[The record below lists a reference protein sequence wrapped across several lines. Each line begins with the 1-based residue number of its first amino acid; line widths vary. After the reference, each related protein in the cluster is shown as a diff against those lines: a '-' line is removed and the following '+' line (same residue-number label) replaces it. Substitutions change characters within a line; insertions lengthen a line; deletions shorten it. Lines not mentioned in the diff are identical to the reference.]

1 MKGLGLMS
9 EQTIK
14 KVEEI
19 TIHLAGDSGDG
30 MQLVGNELTNIL
42 ALFGSDVGTLPDY
55 PSEIRAPAGTI
66 AGVSGFRLHAGSI
79 DVHTPGDEVDVLL
92 AMNPAALK
100 ANIKAL
106 KLNGVLIANMGEFT
120 EKNLQLA
127 GYESNPLTD
136 GSLDKYQTFAVDM
149 NAMTAQALKETGLDS
164 KSVDR
169 CKNFFALGI
178 TFWLFNKP
186 IDKTLEFIA
195 EKFAKKPIIA
205 KANALALQAGYAYCS
220 NTESFAFKYDI
231 PSAKLAPGKYRNLVG
246 NEAVA
251 LGFAAASLKSG
262 LPLFLGS
269 YPITPATEILQT
281 LSNYKAW
288 GVKTFQAEDEI
299 AGICSAIGA
308 AFAGNLAVTNT
319 SGPGL
324 CLKSEAIGLAV
335 ITELPIVIVDVQ
347 RAGPSTGL
355 PTKTE
360 QADLLQAMYGRNG
373 ESPVPIL
380 AAASPSDCFWTAY
393 EACRIAV
400 KYMTPVILLS
410 DGYTGNGAE
419 PWKIPSLEEL
429 PPIPYKRDYD
439 PDTFEPYERDPENLA
454 RPWAIPGT
462 KGLEHRVGGLE
473 KKHIV
478 GSVSH
483 DPDNHDFM
491 VKIRAQKIKSIV
503 KEIPPTKIDGPESGE
518 LLVLTWGG
526 TYGAVKTAVEQCRK
540 KGLTVSHLQLR
551 WINPL
556 PSDLGDKIRKFKKI
570 LIPEINLGQLNVL
583 IRANYLLDTISY
595 NRVRGLPFT
604 AKEIQNKIE
613 EILGGQA

>member
-1 MKGLGLMS
+1 MS
-9 EQTIK
+9 DEAIK

-19 TIHLAGDSGDG
+19 TIHFAGDSGDG
-30 MQLVGNELTNIL
+30 MQLVGNELTNIMAML
-42 ALFGSDVGTLPDY
+42 GSDVGTLPDY
-55 PSEIRAPAGTI
+55 PAEIRAPAGTI

-100 ANIKAL
+100 ANIKSL
-106 KLNGVLIANMGEFT
+106 KAKGLIIANAGEFT

-127 GYESNPLTD
+127 LYESNPLMD
-136 GSLDKYQTFAVDM
+136 GSLEKYQTFAVDM
-149 NAMTAQALKETGLDS
+149 NALTAQALKSTGLDS

-169 CKNFFALGI
+169 CKNFFALGM
-178 TFWLFNKP
+178 TYWLFNKP
-186 IDKTLEFIA
+186 IDKTIEFIK
-195 EKFAKKPIIA
+195 EKFAKKPQFA
-205 KANALALQAGYAYCS
+205 EANSLALAAGFNYCS
-220 NTESFAFKYDI
+220 QTDAFAFKYDV
-231 PSAKLAPGKYRNLVG
+231 PSAHLKPGKYRNLVG

-251 LGFAAASLKSG
+251 LGCAAAALKSG

-281 LSNYKAW
+281 LASYKAW
-288 GVKTFQAEDEI
+288 GVKTLQMEDEI

-308 AFAGNLAVTNT
+308 AFAGNLAVTST

-335 ITELPIVIVDVQ
+335 ITELPLVIVNVQ
-347 RAGPSTGL
+347 RGGPSTGL

-373 ESPVPIL
+373 ESPVAIL
-380 AAASPSDCFWTAY
+380 AASSPSDCFYAAY

-400 KYMTPVILLS
+400 KYMTPVILLT
-410 DGYTGNGAE
+410 DGYIGNGAE
-419 PWKIPSLEEL
+419 PWKIPDANEL
-429 PPIPYKRDYD
+429 MPIPFKRDYD
-439 PDTFEPYERDPENLA
+439 PETFEPYERDPDTLS

-491 VKIRAQKIKSIV
+491 IKMRANKIKKITS
-503 KEIPPTKIDGPESGE
+503 EIPPTAIDGPESGE
-518 LLVLTWGG
+518 LLVLSWGG
-526 TYGAVKTAVEQCRK
+526 SYGAVRTAIEQTRK
-540 KGLTVSHLQLR
+540 KGSTVSHLQLR

-556 PSDLGDKIRKFKKI
+556 PPDLGNKLKKFKKI
-570 LIPEINLGQLNVL
+570 LIPEINLGQLNTL
-583 IRANYLLDTISY
+583 IRSEYLIDTIPY

-604 AKEIQNKIE
+604 AKEIQIKIE
-613 EILGGQA
+613 EILGGKS

>member
-1 MKGLGLMS
+1 MS
-9 EQTIK
+9 DETIK

-19 TIHLAGDSGDG
+19 TIHFAGDSGDG
-30 MQLVGNELTNIL
+30 MQLVGNELTNIM

-55 PSEIRAPAGTI
+55 PAEIRAPAGTI

-100 ANIKAL
+100 ANIKSL
-106 KLNGVLIANMGEFT
+106 KQSGVLIANMGEFT
-120 EKNLQLA
+120 EKGLQLA
-127 GYESNPLTD
+127 GYSGNPLMD
-136 GSLDKYQTFAVDM
+136 GSLEKYQTFAVDM
-149 NAMTAQALKETGLDS
+149 NALTAQALKETGLDS
-164 KSVDR
+164 KAVDR
-169 CKNFFALGI
+169 CKNFFALGM

-186 IDKTLEFIA
+186 IDNTIEFIKD
-195 EKFAKKPIIA
+195 KFSKKPEV
-205 KANALALQAGYAYCS
+205 ALANSLALEAGYTYCS
-220 NTESFAFKYDI
+220 RSESFAFKYEI
-231 PSAKLAPGKYRNLVG
+231 PSAHLKPGKYRNLVG

-251 LGFAAASLKSG
+251 IGCLTASLKSG

-269 YPITPATEILQT
+269 YPITPATEILQC
-281 LSNYKAW
+281 LSSYKAW

-299 AGICSAIGA
+299 AGICSSIGA
-308 AFAGNLAVTNT
+308 AFAGHLAITTT

-373 ESPVPIL
+373 ESPVAIL
-380 AAASPSDCFWTAY
+380 AASSPSDCFDTAY
-393 EACRIAV
+393 EACRIAI
-400 KYMTPVILLS
+400 KFMTPVILLT
-410 DGYTGNGAE
+410 DGYIGNGAE
-419 PWKIPSLEEL
+419 PWRIPDLDKL
-429 PPIPYKRDYD
+429 PPIILSREYNEE
-439 PDTFEPYERDPENLA
+439 TFEPYNREPNTLA
-454 RPWAIPGT
+454 RPWAIPGM
-462 KGLEHRVGGLE
+462 KGFEHRIGGLE

-491 VKIRAQKIKSIV
+491 VKTRAQKIKNITR
-503 KEIPPTKIDGPESGE
+503 EIPPTVIDGPDKGD
-518 LLVLTWGG
+518 LLVLSWGG
-526 TYGAVKTAVEQCRK
+526 SYGAVRTAIELSRK

-551 WINPL
+551 WINPF
-556 PSDLGDKIRKFKKI
+556 PADLGTKLKQFKKI
-570 LIPEINLGQLNVL
+570 LIPEINMGQLNMMIRSEYL
-583 IRANYLLDTISY
+583 IDTIQY

-604 AKEIQNKIE
+604 AKEIQTKIE
-613 EILGGQA
+613 EILGGKS